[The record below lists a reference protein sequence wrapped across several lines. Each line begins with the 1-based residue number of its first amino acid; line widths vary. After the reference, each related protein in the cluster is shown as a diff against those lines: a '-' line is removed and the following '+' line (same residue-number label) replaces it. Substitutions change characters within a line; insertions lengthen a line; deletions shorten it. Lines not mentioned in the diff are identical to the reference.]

1 MSLISL
7 ASGKSLW
14 RGYEYFKENRVY
26 YKSNKSATEIEGK
39 VSGSGQTY
47 TVNIDV
53 EHPRKSKCNCPH
65 ADGKRIICK
74 HMVAL
79 YFAAFPKEAED
90 YYNEVIAY
98 EEEQERLQEE
108 MDEKVIKYIKSLSK
122 DELRQKLYEVLYDGP
137 EWMFE
142 RFYRE
147 NIEW

>member
-14 RGYEYFKENRVY
+14 RGYEYYKDNRVY
-26 YKSNKSATEIEGK
+26 YKSNKSDTEIEGK
-39 VSGSGQTY
+39 VVGNGKTY
-47 TVNIDV
+47 TVSIDT

-79 YFAAFPKEAED
+79 YFATFPKEAEG

-98 EEEQERLQEE
+98 EEEQERQEQE
-108 MDEKVIKYIKSLSK
+108 LDFKISVYLNKLSK
-122 DELRQKLYEVLYDGP
+122 DELKDLVYDLLYNGP
-137 EWMFE
+137 EWQLDNFI
-142 RFYRE
+142 YE
-147 NIEW
+147 NIE

>member
-1 MSLISL
+1 MSFMSLS
-7 ASGKSLW
+7 SGKSLW
-14 RGYEYFKENRVY
+14 RGYEYYKDNRVY
-26 YKSNKSATEIEGK
+26 YKSNKSDTEIEGK
-39 VSGSGQTY
+39 VVGNGKTY
-47 TVNIDV
+47 TVSIDT

-79 YFAAFPKEAED
+79 YFASFPKEAEG

-98 EEEQERLQEE
+98 EEEQERIQNE
-108 MDEKVIKYIKSLSK
+108 MEEKVINYINSLKK
-122 DELRQKLYEVLYDGP
+122 DELRQKLFEVLFDGP
-137 EWMFE
+137 EWMFN

>member
-1 MSLISL
+1 MSFISL

-26 YKSNKSATEIEGK
+26 NKSYNSAYEIEGK
-39 VSGSGQTY
+39 VVGNGQTY
-47 TVNIDV
+47 TVNINI
-53 EHPRKSKCNCPH
+53 EHPRSSKCNCPH
-65 ADGKRIICK
+65 ANGRRIICK

-79 YFAAFPKEAED
+79 YFTEFPQEAEN

-108 MDEKVIKYIKSLSK
+108 MDEKIAKYINSLTK
-122 DELRQKLYEVLYDGP
+122 NELRQKLYEMLYDGP
-137 EWMFE
+137 EWVFE

>member
-14 RGYEYFKENRVY
+14 RGYEYYKENRVY

-79 YFAAFPKEAED
+79 YFSAFPKEAED

-122 DELRQKLYEVLYDGP
+122 DELRQKLYEVLYEAP

>member
-14 RGYEYFKENRVY
+14 RGYEYYKENRVY

-39 VSGSGQTY
+39 VTGNGQSY
-47 TVNIDV
+47 MVNIDI

-79 YFAAFPKEAED
+79 YFASFPKEAQE
-90 YYNEVIAY
+90 YYKEVIAY
-98 EEEQERLQEE
+98 EEEQERYDEE
-108 MDEKVIKYIKSLSK
+108 IEYRVEAYLNKLSK
-122 DELRQKLYEVLYDGP
+122 AQLKDLVYDLIYNGP
-137 EWMFE
+137 EWQFDN
-142 RFYRE
+142 FINE

>member
-1 MSLISL
+1 MSFISL

-26 YKSNKSATEIEGK
+26 NKSYNSAYEIEGK
-39 VSGSGQTY
+39 VVGNGQTY
-47 TVNIDV
+47 TVNINI
-53 EHPRKSKCNCPH
+53 EHPRSSKCNCPH
-65 ADGKRIICK
+65 ANGRRIICK

-79 YFAAFPKEAED
+79 YFTEFPQEAEN

-108 MDEKVIKYIKSLSK
+108 MDEKIAKYINSLTK
-122 DELRQKLYEVLYDGP
+122 NELRQKLYEMLYDGP

>member
-1 MSLISL
+1 MRLISL

-14 RGYEYFKENRVY
+14 RGYEYYKGNHVY

-39 VSGSGQTY
+39 VTGSGQTY
-47 TVNIDV
+47 TVNIDI

-79 YFAAFPKEAED
+79 YFASFPKEAED
-90 YYNEVIAY
+90 YYNEVVAY

-108 MDEKVIKYIKSLSK
+108 MDEKIIGYINSLTK

-137 EWMFE
+137 EWQFD
-142 RFYRE
+142 RFINE

>member
-14 RGYEYFKENRVY
+14 RGYEYYKENRVC

-39 VSGSGQTY
+39 VTGNGHTY
-47 TVNIDV
+47 TVNIDT

-65 ADGKRIICK
+65 ANGKRIVCK

-79 YFAAFPKEAED
+79 YFTEFPKEAED

-108 MDEKVIKYIKSLSK
+108 MDEKVINYIMSLSK
-122 DELRQKLYEVLYDGP
+122 EELRQKLYEVLYDGP
-137 EWMFE
+137 EWMFD